1 MTTTTAIA
9 PYIRDDVQQV
19 MHDSVA
25 GLITA
30 ITAITTN
37 AELDAY
43 SIAAEAGNGGPLFGL
58 REAMGQLRD
67 ARARDTF
74 TR

>member
-25 GLITA
+25 GL